1 MKVIFLDVDGVL
13 NSAKTVMSDESLE
26 TDLIQNLAAIVK
38 ATNAKIILTSS
49 WRMSPSALSHLMDA
63 LMWFD
68 LSISGC
74 TQEGVDIKDFEH
86 TRFEG
91 IAPTKRYLSPN
102 TFTYDRGAEI
112 AMWLLQHDF
121 DVEKFVILDDS
132 ADDIIN
138 WFSKEFVEI
147 NFTKGLTKEDAA
159 KAIKLLS

>member
-13 NSAKTVMSDESLE
+13 NSVKTVWDNESLE
-26 TDLIQNLAAIVK
+26 TDLIHNLADIVK
-38 ATNAKIILTSS
+38 ETGAKIILTSS

-74 TQEGVDIKDFEH
+74 TQEGVYMRDFKH

-91 IAPTKRYLSPN
+91 ITPTKRYLDSDV
-102 TFTYDRGAEI
+102 FTYDRGAEI

-121 DVEKFVILDDS
+121 DVEKFVILDD
-132 ADDIIN
+132 DDIDIKN
-138 WFSKEFVEI
+138 WFTDKLVKTDFS
-147 NFTKGLTKEDAA
+147 KGLTWIDAA
-159 KAIKLLS
+159 KAIKMLS

>member
-13 NSAKTVMSDESLE
+13 NSAKTILSDESLE
-26 TDLIQNLAAIVK
+26 GDLIRNLADIVK
-38 ATNAKIILTSS
+38 ETGAKIILTSS
-49 WRMSPSALSHLMDA
+49 WRISPSSLRVLMDA

-74 TQEGVDIKDFEH
+74 TQEGVDIRDFEH

-91 IAPTKRYLSPN
+91 ITPTRRYRSPD

-121 DVEKFVILDDS
+121 DVEKFVILDDA

>member
-13 NSAKTVMSDESLE
+13 NSARTVMSDESIE

-38 ATNAKIILTSS
+38 VTNAKIILTSS
-49 WRMSPSALSHLMDA
+49 WRMSPNALRTLMDA

-74 TQEGVDIKDFEH
+74 TQEGVDIRDFEH

-91 IAPTKRYLSPN
+91 ITPTRRYLNSN

-121 DVEKFVILDDS
+121 DVEKFVILDD
-132 ADDIIN
+132 DDLDIIN
-138 WFSKEFVEI
+138 WFSKEFVKT
-147 NFTKGLTKEDAA
+147 NFLKGLTKEDAA
-159 KAIKLLS
+159 KAIELLK